1 MRRKKYSSLFDIFKN
16 LLEKNEKIEIVN
28 IDASLIDLQKE
39 QALKEAFKI
48 KEFIL
53 NCSIASNSAKNA
65 VDFEKFDELISKT
78 WLSKDVLAEYS
89 YFKKCTNELLEGG
102 YFVKLKEELKIY
114 YKIRAGFS
122 LSRLFELYNLYRNYK
137 FKFNRTKNY
146 LHFDDISNLTY
157 ELLNSKID
165 KEFLYFRLDSKFSHI
180 LIDEFQDTSLI
191 QYKILQP
198 LIEEILAG
206 NENKFKT
213 FFYVGDTKQSIY
225 RFRGGK
231 RELFDYVLK
240 TNKSIDVEVLNTN
253 YRSCKNIVNYVNESF
268 NKLTRY
274 EYHDQFA
281 IKEGGYVEVIEDEA
295 FF

>member
-1 MRRKKYSSLFDIFKN
+1 M
-16 LLEKNEKIEIVN
+16 V
-28 IDASLIDLQKE
+28 
-39 QALKEAFKI
+39 I
-48 KEFIL
+48 KR
-53 NCSIASNSAKNA
+53 C
-65 VDFEKFDELISKT
+65 
-78 WLSKDVLAEYS
+78 LAEYS
-89 YFKKCTNELLEGG
+89 YFKKCTNELLEG

-240 TNKSIDVEVLNTN
+240 TNKSVDVEVLNTN

-295 FF
+295 FLEEEKFSNLAKKISSLMQNGVNSNDIAILTYTNDDVLNIYSYLKMMFPSLKITTEMTSKLINQENVKAVINAIKFLFF